1 MTIILVMLFIGAF
14 GGFISGLV
22 GMGGAI
28 IIYPILLFI
37 PPLLGL
43 PEYSAYVAS
52 GLTAVQVFFSTL
64 SGSIK
69 AATRPDFTPSLVLQM
84 GVGMIIGST
93 VGAICANLLNENF
106 VNIVYI
112 IIALLAL
119 CLMFIEPKHNRYHK
133 SYNQLLLMFLGGV
146 IGLISGIVGA
156 GGAFIIIP
164 VLLVI
169 FKLPMK
175 QVVANSI
182 VIAFI
187 SSIGAF
193 AVKLFQGFI
202 PFEEALGLI
211 IGSIIF
217 AQVGM
222 KVGQKTP
229 SKIQSLIIIVF
240 IVIAIIQILM
250 NL

>member
-1 MTIILVMLFIGAF
+1 MTIILVMLLIGAF

-22 GMGGAI
+22 GIGGAI
-28 IIYPILLFI
+28 IIYPVLLFV

-43 PEYSAYVAS
+43 PEYSPYVAS

-69 AATRPDFTPSLVLQM
+69 AVTRPDFSLSLVLHM
-84 GVGMIIGST
+84 GGGMIVGSII
-93 VGAICANLLNENF
+93 GAISANVLNEN
-106 VNIVYI
+106 VVSIVYI
-112 IIALLAL
+112 VIALLAL
-119 CLMFIEPKHNRYHK
+119 CLMFIKPNHNRYHK
-133 SYNQLLLMFLGGV
+133 SYNTLLLMILGGI
-146 IGLISGIVGA
+146 IGLISGILGA

-175 QVVANSI
+175 QVVTNSI

-187 SSIGAF
+187 SSLGAF
-193 AVKLFQGFI
+193 VVKLIQGFI

-222 KVGQKTP
+222 KIGRKTP
-229 SKIQSLIIIVF
+229 SRIQSLIIIVF
-240 IVIAIIQILM
+240 IIIAIAQIVM